1 MKKELLKKAIW
12 ALVEE
17 NNELKEENKLTKQS
31 NANYRQYY
39 NLYLDK
45 SNELEEEIETEKNM
59 KYVFAFI
66 SICSLIEHIIDIM
79 INH

>member
-39 NLYLDK
+39 NLYFDK
-45 SNELEEEIETEKNM
+45 SSELEEKLENEKSQKM
-59 KYVFAFI
+59 AFAI
-66 SICSLIEHIIDIM
+66 VTIILLIGFAIITL
-79 INH
+79 N